1 MKTLPFLTILSLA
14 GIITTACATADKS
27 SSAALDELNKGPSV
41 FDTQTPTVY
50 TYSDGKP
57 GYNDRLSKSWDELPP
72 QIPHRVEEFLPVN
85 MEDNQCLDCH
95 DVPKYIGRPL
105 NTDRTIKNKS
115 PMSKEH
121 YATKELDDIDGA
133 RFNCTQCHV
142 PLSDAPV
149 LVESTFN

>member
-14 GIITTACATADKS
+14 AIITTACATADKS
-27 SSAALDELNKGPSV
+27 SNAALDELNTGTSV
-41 FDTQTPTVY
+41 FDTPTPAVY

-121 YATKELDDIDGA
+121 YATKDLDDIDGA